1 MGLQKLPA
9 RNEDAD
15 SREDQGPSDTK
26 IRTFDLTDG
35 EQQGHTSVEPL
46 WIIPC
51 FQNPEGD
58 DQAVQVRVSSKT
70 LDGALFSRFRHEY
83 FTISNWWSRFAKMQ
97 QVIAIKFVMVR
108 GQHAHSHLQMRKIYR
123 GTLLLKALT
132 IVSLGSQSE
141 ISPNSTSRTYA
152 RLTCGLRR
160 RRHKSGSTGPAR
172 QRPYP
177 S

>member
-9 RNEDAD
+9 RNKDAD
-15 SREDQGPSDTK
+15 CREEQGPSDTK
-26 IRTFDLTDG
+26 IRTFDLADA
-35 EQQGHTSVEPL
+35 EQHGQNFVEPL

-58 DQAVQVRVSSKT
+58 DQAVQVRVSNKT

-83 FTISNWWSRFAKMQ
+83 FTISNWWSRFAKMH
-97 QVIAIKFVMVR
+97 QVITIKFVMVR
-108 GQHAHSHLQMRKIYR
+108 GQHAHSHLQMRKIHR
-123 GTLLLKALT
+123 GILLLKALT
-132 IVSLGSQSE
+132 IVRLGSRSE
-141 ISPNSTSRTYA
+141 ISPNNTSRTYA

-172 QRPYP
+172 QRQYP